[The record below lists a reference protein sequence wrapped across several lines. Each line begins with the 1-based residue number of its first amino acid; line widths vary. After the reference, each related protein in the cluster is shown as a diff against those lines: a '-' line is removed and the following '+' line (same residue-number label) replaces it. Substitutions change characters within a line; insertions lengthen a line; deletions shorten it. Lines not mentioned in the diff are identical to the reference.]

1 MEKEKV
7 ALSAVVLCYKEGQSV
22 RDFLSKLENSIKSKG
37 ISYEIIPVANYYQK
51 DEGVDEGIKILKELA
66 FKNPNIRPV
75 SEVKHGKFGW
85 DVRSGLKVA
94 TGEAV
99 AFIDGDGQ
107 NPPED
112 VVKVYDALVRDTAD
126 MAQTYR
132 TKRGDGM
139 QRILNS
145 RIYNF
150 ILRILF
156 PRVRILDANSKP
168 KIFTRS
174 ALSKLDLK
182 SDDWFIDAE
191 IVIQA
196 TNLKFKVSQV
206 PTVFHENA
214 HRSSYVQ
221 LSAILEFLRNLI
233 AYRFKNF

>member
-1 MEKEKV
+1 MEKEKIN
-7 ALSAVVLCYKEGQSV
+7 LSAVVLCYKEGKSV
-22 RDFLSKLENSIKSKG
+22 IEFLNKLKSSIEKRG
-37 ISYEIIPVANYYQK
+37 ISYEIIPVANYFLK
-51 DEGVDEGIKILKELA
+51 DEGKDETPQILRDLA
-66 FKNPNIRPV
+66 EKDSHIHPV
-75 SEVKHGKFGW
+75 SIEKHGKFGW
-85 DVRSGLKVA
+85 DVRSGLERAV
-94 TGEAV
+94 GETI

-112 VVKVYDALVRDTAD
+112 VVRIYDELMKDGSD

-156 PRVRILDANSKP
+156 PKVRILDANSKP
-168 KIFTRS
+168 KIFTRE
-174 ALSKLDLK
+174 ALNKLELK

-196 TNLKFKVSQV
+196 TNLGSKVSQV
-206 PTVFHENA
+206 PTVFHENT
-214 HRSSYVQ
+214 HRNSFVQ
-221 LSAILEFLRNLI
+221 LSSVWEFIRNLVV
-233 AYRFKNF
+233 YRFKK